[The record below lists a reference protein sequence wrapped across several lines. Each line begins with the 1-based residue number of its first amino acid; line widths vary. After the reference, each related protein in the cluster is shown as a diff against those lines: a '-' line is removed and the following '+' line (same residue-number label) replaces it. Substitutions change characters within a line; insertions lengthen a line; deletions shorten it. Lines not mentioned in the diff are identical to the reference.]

1 MKNKNRPRREK
12 QYKKLKIKKHKPFNP
27 WVYKYFD
34 MTGGNNEPG
43 RDPER
48 EAHK

>member
-1 MKNKNRPRREK
+1 MKQKPK
-12 QYKKLKIKKHKPFNP
+12 SKKPTRHKPFNP
-27 WVYKYFD
+27 WVYKNFD

-48 EAHK
+48 KAHK